1 MAIILDSTAETL
13 IAVMS
18 GAPATTQPDVSV
30 SYANKTSTSLPG
42 NNFLGT
48 LNGVTEVTIMP
59 APAVSSQNVVV
70 EASIHNLDTAPV
82 TVFIKIASGASRYQK
97 LKVTIPVGYTLLYE
111 RDKGWYVKDTNGAT
125 VTGASVSG
133 TGTATRVAEWA
144 TTTTLQD
151 STLIKSGAG
160 VLTLSAA
167 GTASLTLA
175 NAAFSLLGGG
185 ASSSLTLPNVATS
198 ITGGGTLAMT
208 AGQTYTFPA
217 VGGNVPLLNAAN
229 VFSASQ
235 TFTTTATVI
244 INAGQIFFDN
254 DRPIQSKDS
263 GGTYR
268 QIFKLGSS
276 NGVVFGTTAGI
287 TDIYFFAGATQGLY
301 IIGTNVGFN
310 GQTSFGASGVG
321 VVAVATGTAP
331 TTSPADA
338 AQMWVADANGVA
350 GKAWLHMRPE
360 DGVNRVV
367 MGVAGTSGVSTGAG
381 TLLVNGAT
389 PRVNAGWLTTHDN
402 AGNVVYVPYFT
413 TITG

>member
-1 MAIILDSTAETL
+1 MAIILDSTSETL

-59 APAVSSQNVVV
+59 APAASSQNVVV

-111 RDKGWYVKDTNGAT
+111 RDKGWYVKDTNGAS

-133 TGTATRVAEWA
+133 TGTATRIAEWA
-144 TTTTLQD
+144 TATTLQD

-185 ASSSLTLPNVATS
+185 ASSSLTLPNAATS
-198 ITGGGTLAMT
+198 ITGGGTLALGGFT
-208 AGQTYTFPA
+208 LTVPA
-217 VGGNVPLLNAAN
+217 TGTVALLATAN
-229 VFSASQ
+229 VFSAAQ
-235 TFTTTATVI
+235 TITGGTFSI
-244 INAGQIFFDN
+244 DN
-254 DRPIQSKDS
+254 DQAIRAKDS

-268 QIFKLGSS
+268 QIFKFGSS
-276 NGVVFGTTAGI
+276 NGVIFGTTVGV
-287 TDIYFFAGATQGLY
+287 TDMYFFTGATQALY

-310 GQTSFGASGVG
+310 GQTSFGTSGVG
-321 VVAVATGTAP
+321 VVAVAIGTAP
-331 TTSPADA
+331 STSPADA
-338 AQMWVADANGVA
+338 FQMWGADITAGNAAPHFRTEGGAVIKLYQQANIVNA
-350 GKAWLHMRPE
+350 
-360 DGVNRVV
+360 DGSLADITTKFN
-367 MGVAGTSGVSTGAG
+367 
-381 TLLVNGAT
+381 TLLGYLDNLG
-389 PRVNAGWLTTHDN
+389 LT
-402 AGNVVYVPYFT
+402 A
-413 TITG
+413 